1 MNDLIS
7 KLSEIRSNYNCFDET
22 EEPYYRALS
31 EAIQLASAQPEQGD
45 EAIFWK
51 KRAREY
57 EDIVADF
64 VAEQAKGIKF
74 DSITITE
81 EGITFKKS
89 QPERTGQKMTNAE
102 AIETLIAN
110 YPDACFE
117 QLREAVDAAIEA
129 LKAQPEDCSTCKHGH
144 FSDRQCD
151 YCGVRYPSHY
161 ERDENE

>member
-1 MNDLIS
+1 MDDLIS
-7 KLSEIRSNYNCFDET
+7 RLSEIRSSYNCMDET

-31 EAIQLASAQPEQGD
+31 EAIRLASAQPEQGD

-57 EDIVADF
+57 EDIIADF

-89 QPERTGQKMTNAE
+89 QPERTGKW
-102 AIETLIAN
+102 IRWYET
-110 YPDACFE
+110 
-117 QLREAVDAAIEA
+117 
-129 LKAQPEDCSTCKHGH
+129 KEDETGTEYIPHCRCSK
-144 FSDRQCD
+144 
-151 YCGVRYPSHY
+151 CGTEYDPHSSKFVLFCNVCGARM
-161 ERDENE
+161 ERRTDDLQ